1 MTLTLAVIDPLLISL
16 THCDYV
22 GTRQFQYCFH
32 GQHLL
37 LPIRLSLLYRK
48 SLLISRKGGYKL
60 YEKFENLL
68 IERNLTAYRVAKD
81 TGLAPTVFSDW
92 KTGKSKP
99 KVDKLKIL
107 ADYFG
112 VSIEYFL
119 E

>member
-1 MTLTLAVIDPLLISL
+1 M
-16 THCDYV
+16 
-22 GTRQFQYCFH
+22 
-32 GQHLL
+32 
-37 LPIRLSLLYRK
+37 
-48 SLLISRKGGYKL
+48 

-119 E
+119 D